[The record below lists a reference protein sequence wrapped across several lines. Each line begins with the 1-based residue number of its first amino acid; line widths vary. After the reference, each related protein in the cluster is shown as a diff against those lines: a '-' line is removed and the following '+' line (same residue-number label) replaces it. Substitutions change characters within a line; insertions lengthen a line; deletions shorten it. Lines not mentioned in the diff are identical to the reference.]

1 MNELLGL
8 MLVES
13 PVVCFSHP
21 DRVYR
26 AVESDDSVDATVRA
40 ERGLSDVLTV
50 SPLLDGVRG
59 KLAKAVKADRG
70 LACEQ
75 LLPMH

>member
-1 MNELLGL
+1 

-13 PVVCFSHP
+13 PVVCFGHP
-21 DRVYR
+21 GCVYR

-75 LLPMH
+75 LPPMH